1 MVRLA
6 QERVLLIGDAD
17 REVSSALSQA
27 LPDAQVKSV
36 ATVFDAIAEL
46 SQEKYTTIIAPAEP
60 IERRP
65 EAAVRTLRDLAGD
78 GRLLLFGHPTLEPV
92 SRKMMQF
99 GCDDYLVTPATAG
112 ELEQIISSP
121 PMRLRSGGAPDLHAP
136 LAAPAAPASA
146 AESLLAKLPL
156 AELVLDAM
164 LQHPADAVGGALR
177 QLRLRLP
184 PATELHYL
192 PESAPVPAAAEGSL
206 TLSRS
211 VRGPGTA
218 HHAIHLIQPKDQD
231 APVAMH
237 FLSELAALLE
247 KLLALQERHNGLQR
261 LAITDDLTGIYN
273 GRYFRH
279 FLARIIEKARAMRF
293 PVTLFFFDI
302 DDFKKYNDQYGHGVG
317 DEILRETAALMR
329 RCCRDHDLVARI
341 GGDEFVAVF
350 WEKDGPRVP
359 RDPRNVNAGRAPQ
372 EPRQI
377 LDRFRRLLL
386 TQTFHGL
393 GPTGKGELTISGGL
407 AVYPFDAQDVQ
418 GLIDAA
424 DKALMFG
431 AKRAGRNSIHL
442 VGGAEAVTPDAETSE
457 SAPDA

>member
-6 QERVLLIGDAD
+6 QEHVLLIGDAD
-17 REVSSALSQA
+17 REVSAALAQA

-36 ATVFDAIAEL
+36 ASVFDAIAEL
-46 SQEKYTTIIAPAEP
+46 SQEKYTTVIAPAEP

-92 SRKMMQF
+92 SRKMMEF

-121 PMRLRSGGAPDLHAP
+121 PMRLRTGASADLHAP
-136 LAAPAAPASA
+136 LAAPAAPAAA
-146 AESLLAKLPL
+146 AESPLAKVPL
-156 AELVLDAM
+156 AEIVLDAM
-164 LQHPADAVGGALR
+164 LQHPADIVGGAIR
-177 QLRLRLP
+177 QLRTRLP
-184 PATELHYL
+184 AGTQLHYL
-192 PESAPVPAAAEGSL
+192 PESTAVPPAQEGSVLLSRTLRTPGAAHQTIHLVLPQDQNGPAAMEF
-206 TLSRS
+206 
-211 VRGPGTA
+211 V
-218 HHAIHLIQPKDQD
+218 
-231 APVAMH
+231 
-237 FLSELAALLE
+237 SELARLLE

-279 FLARIIEKARAMRF
+279 FLARIIDKARAMRF

-341 GGDEFVAVF
+341 GGDEFAAVF

-442 VGGAEAVTPDAETSE
+442 VGGDEARAEENPPEQTTDG
-457 SAPDA
+457 